1 MSKAAGNR
9 AGRVVHLRLGAG
21 AEAELDWRRR
31 MLSFHCVCGE
41 VTLRMLLEPG
51 MLGDDAGSSGSLAIA
66 TWMVVALRCSPG
78 EAVELVDAIGP
89 RVMSDF
95 VFTDQ

>member
-31 MLSFHCVCGE
+31 MLSLHCVCGE

-51 MLGDDAGSSGSLAIA
+51 MLGDYAGRSGSLAIA
-66 TWMVVALRCSPG
+66 TWTVVELRCSPG